1 MTRTPA
7 IRPIDLQEHQTS
19 VPIRL
24 SVDERDQ
31 LKKVLPSLTI
41 EPASGMDD
49 TYRLTPG
56 STIGA
61 LELNRLSVSISPKLP
76 VPRAL
81 FLASYAMGAFK
92 LRDERFDFDSAKSL
106 VEVLALAL
114 AVAARGA
121 FANGLLHGY
130 LTEEVSLHTVRGQIR
145 TAEQVRRR
153 FGVLIPLEV
162 RYDEF
167 TDDITANRL
176 VKAAV
181 ARLGRMRIRSQRA
194 RASLRWVGAM
204 LENVTLVEFPSNAV
218 PDIAFDQLNQHY
230 REVVALSRLVLR
242 SASFE
247 IGRGGTRAPGFL
259 MDMNVVFQDFVTQA
273 LQNALRVTERTFRRD
288 DHVPRVTLDEA
299 GQVLLKPDF
308 SWWDGRKCTFVG
320 DAKYKR
326 VAENERV
333 PSADLYQLLAYA
345 TALDLPGGLLVYAQG
360 EAEPAT
366 HRVRHAG
373 KRLEI
378 FALDL
383 SGTIDVLLARIDDLA
398 ESVRR
403 LRNEAR
409 RLHHA
414 A

>member
-1 MTRTPA
+1 M
-7 IRPIDLQEHQTS
+7 RPIDLQEHQTS
-19 VPIRL
+19 IPIRL
-24 SVDERDQ
+24 SVHERDQ
-31 LKKVLPSLTI
+31 LRSVLPSLTI
-41 EPASGMDD
+41 DPASGTVDS
-49 TYRLTPG
+49 YRLTPG

-61 LELNRLSVSISPKLP
+61 LELDRLSVSISPKLP
-76 VPRAL
+76 VPRVL
-81 FLASYAMGAFK
+81 FLTSYAMGAFK
-92 LRDERFDFDSAKSL
+92 LRDERFDFDGAESL

-114 AVAARGA
+114 TVAARGA

-130 LTEEVSLHTVRGQIR
+130 LSKEEALHTIRGRIR
-145 TAEQVRRR
+145 ITEQMRRR
-153 FGVLIPLEV
+153 FGAPIPIEV
-162 RYDEF
+162 SYDEF

-181 ARLGRMRIRSQRA
+181 ARLGRMRIHSQRS
-194 RASLRWVGAM
+194 RANLRWVGAM
-204 LENVTLVEFPSNAV
+204 LENVTLVEFPPNAV
-218 PDIAFDQLNQHY
+218 PDIAFDRLNQHY

-247 IGRGGTRAPGFL
+247 TGRGGIRAPGFL

-326 VAENERV
+326 IVGNERV

-383 SGTIDVLLARIDDLA
+383 SGTIDELLARVDDLA
-398 ESVRR
+398 ESVRQ

>member
-1 MTRTPA
+1 MKELPVSPGLPGL
-7 IRPIDLQEHQTS
+7 IRPGAGFLGSYRPHQVGFIDAE
-19 VPIRL
+19 
-24 SVDERDQ
+24 
-31 LKKVLPSLTI
+31 
-41 EPASGMDD
+41 
-49 TYRLTPG
+49 
-56 STIGA
+56 
-61 LELNRLSVSISPKLP
+61 
-76 VPRAL
+76 
-81 FLASYAMGAFK
+81 
-92 LRDERFDFDSAKSL
+92 SL

-121 FANGLLHGY
+121 FANRLLHGY
-130 LTEEVSLHTVRGQIR
+130 LSKEDALHTIRGRIR
-145 TAEQVRRR
+145 ITEQMRRR
-153 FGVLIPLEV
+153 FGAPIPIEAS
-162 RYDEF
+162 YDEF

-181 ARLGRMRIRSQRA
+181 ARLGRMRIHSQRA

-204 LENVTLVEFPSNAV
+204 LENVTLVEFPPSAV
-218 PDIAFDQLNQHY
+218 TDITFDRLNQHY

-242 SASFE
+242 NASFE
-247 IGRGGTRAPGFL
+247 TGRGGNRAPGFL
-259 MDMNVVFQDFVTQA
+259 MDMNVVFQDFVTRA
-273 LQNALRVTERTFRRD
+273 LRNALRVTEQTFRRD

-299 GQVLLKPDF
+299 GQLLLKPDF
-308 SWWDGRKCTFVG
+308 SWWDGRKCNFVG

-333 PSADLYQLLAYA
+333 PSTDLYQLLAYA
-345 TALDLPGGLLVYAQG
+345 TAFDLPGGLLIYAQG
-360 EAEPAT
+360 EAEPAA

-383 SGTIDVLLARIDDLA
+383 SGTIDELLARVDDLA